1 MNSGAGPQAFH
12 TRKRRR
18 PERRFSH
25 IFTKNKI
32 NPERAARQGRE
43 DAGHPLLR
51 RALAIQTRALGAD
64 HPDVVAI
71 REVLEQED

>member
-1 MNSGAGPQAFH
+1 MHVLVA
-12 TRKRRR
+12 
-18 PERRFSH
+18 
-25 IFTKNKI
+25 
-32 NPERAARQGRE
+32 QGRE

-71 REVLEQED
+71 REVLDQED